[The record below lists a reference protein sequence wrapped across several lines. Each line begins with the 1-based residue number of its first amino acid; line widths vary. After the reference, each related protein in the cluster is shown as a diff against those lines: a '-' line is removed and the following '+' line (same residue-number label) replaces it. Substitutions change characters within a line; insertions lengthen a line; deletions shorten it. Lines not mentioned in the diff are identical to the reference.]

1 MVVENKNFVVDI
13 SQKKSEEDFI
23 KVYNNVIKSKNSD
36 SLFIFID
43 NKNKLKF
50 NPNNKFALVKKE
62 IEFPKIYA
70 EMIEYIKLNKLL
82 DNFKNLLK
90 MKIEQKIKEFMKIK
104 NIYNSKN
111 ILTLNILKEKLK
123 SYAEFDIDIDK
134 LVSNLKALCENIKI
148 NSEKYVEKL
157 MKYKELFEKWMGK
170 KFEKD
175 FKKLIED
182 KFILLTEN
190 IKLSLIHDFM
200 IKKVFPKLIIK
211 SWVKK
216 YIKV

>member
-1 MVVENKNFVVDI
+1 M
-13 SQKKSEEDFI
+13 I
-23 KVYNNVIKSKNSD
+23 K
-36 SLFIFID
+36 
-43 NKNKLKF
+43 
-50 NPNNKFALVKKE
+50 
-62 IEFPKIYA
+62 
-70 EMIEYIKLNKLL
+70 YIKLNKLL

-90 MKIEQKIKEFMKIK
+90 MTIEQKIKEFMKKK

-148 NSEKYVEKL
+148 NSEKYVKKL

-200 IKKVFPKLIIK
+200 IKKVFPKLIMK
-211 SWVKK
+211 SWRKK

>member
-1 MVVENKNFVVDI
+1 
-13 SQKKSEEDFI
+13 
-23 KVYNNVIKSKNSD
+23 
-36 SLFIFID
+36 
-43 NKNKLKF
+43 
-50 NPNNKFALVKKE
+50 
-62 IEFPKIYA
+62 
-70 EMIEYIKLNKLL
+70 
-82 DNFKNLLK
+82 
-90 MKIEQKIKEFMKIK
+90 
-104 NIYNSKN
+104 
-111 ILTLNILKEKLK
+111 
-123 SYAEFDIDIDK
+123 
-134 LVSNLKALCENIKI
+134 
-148 NSEKYVEKL
+148 

-211 SWVKK
+211 SWIKK